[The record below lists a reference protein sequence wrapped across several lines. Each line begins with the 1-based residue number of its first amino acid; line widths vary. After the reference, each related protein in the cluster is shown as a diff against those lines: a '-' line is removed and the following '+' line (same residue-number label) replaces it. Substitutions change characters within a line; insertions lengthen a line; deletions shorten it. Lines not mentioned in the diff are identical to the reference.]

1 MMKSYG
7 LVLITNVV
15 SEGSGEPALLCNLA
29 RVTLLTNWMKT
40 KAHLR
45 TPTKKLCFK
54 FCNLSSP
61 KRARNKRNKKLAKSL
76 SLRPHETV
84 LWD

>member
-7 LVLITNVV
+7 LVLITNLV

-40 KAHLR
+40 K
-45 TPTKKLCFK
+45 TQTI
-54 FCNLSSP
+54 
-61 KRARNKRNKKLAKSL
+61 
-76 SLRPHETV
+76 
-84 LWD
+84 